1 MFVGTN
7 EGKGVLSPTRVSKLT
22 FGKQKRVGFFARPE
36 DRWMN
41 RRAITNIC
49 AITSSLFLLVIGIL
63 HSIVNF
69 SGLRRALVRGEIAAR
84 LGDTVLFNAVFSGL
98 FMSLLG
104 LLVLSGLRA
113 GSRLAGRV
121 AIAIG

>member
-1 MFVGTN
+1 
-7 EGKGVLSPTRVSKLT
+7 
-22 FGKQKRVGFFARPE
+22 
-36 DRWMN
+36 MN

-113 GSRLAGRV
+113 GSREACRV
-121 AIAIG
+121 VTAIGVLIGLLGLVGFLRNR